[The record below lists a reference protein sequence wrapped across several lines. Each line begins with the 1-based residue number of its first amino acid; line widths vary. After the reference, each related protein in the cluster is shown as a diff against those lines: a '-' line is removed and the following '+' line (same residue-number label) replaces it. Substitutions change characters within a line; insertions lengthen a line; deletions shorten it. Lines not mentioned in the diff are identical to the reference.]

1 MTAGE
6 EAMAKEDVDENG
18 LSGWRKREFD
28 ALTAAPLR
36 TTPSLGNDPVLM
48 RALFGPSQA
57 EVSEEWALS
66 LLVQATPE
74 ETNK

>member
-1 MTAGE
+1 
-6 EAMAKEDVDENG
+6 MAKEDVDENG

-28 ALTAAPLR
+28 MLTAAPLR
-36 TTPSLGNDPVLM
+36 PAPSLADDPVLM

-66 LLVQATPE
+66 LLVQASE
-74 ETNK
+74 EPGK